1 MVLAFLR
8 SERGAATLDWV
19 AMTAG
24 ILVLGLVLVYA
35 LFSGGVSSISRS
47 INATLENSGTSI
59 EAGSPP
65 QPTTFE

>member
-1 MVLAFLR
+1 MVFAFLR

-24 ILVLGLVLVYA
+24 ILVLGLALVYA

-47 INATLENSGTSI
+47 INATLERSGTPI
-59 EAGSPP
+59 EVGSPP
-65 QPTTFE
+65 TPGTLK